1 MKTGYSRRQY
11 LAALASA
18 TALGTVKAATDSSG
32 GKVTAAQTSPGAAAD
47 PGFAPFQVPKG
58 QKQFGHLNV
67 VDCVATRIDMP
78 VGVIHGTS
86 EGPTVVVTGG
96 LFPTEYAGVE
106 AAARLYQTIHP
117 SDLAGRL
124 VVVPVVNMPCLQFRT
139 PWFNLTRSIS
149 PMDGLSIN
157 SVFPGDPQG
166 RVTQVVA
173 HTLLHEIVLKGNYH
187 VDLRG
192 GDLNES
198 HLVHTIFP
206 KIGQE
211 IDGTCEELAKVIGFE
226 YVMPGTPDISHT
238 SKSRLVYE
246 TVTRGVP
253 SVITECGLGYRTQPR
268 EQEIVPHVEGVKNVL
283 KHLGMMAG
291 APTRPRS
298 QQYLDMSWQRARAEV
313 SGIFQAGADAGDLIE
328 RGQVIGRITDL
339 DGSELST
346 VVSPISGVVHTMFPR
361 RVVYPG
367 DTLYL
372 LLRIAGPTGV

>member
-1 MKTGYSRRQY
+1 
-11 LAALASA
+11 
-18 TALGTVKAATDSSG
+18 
-32 GKVTAAQTSPGAAAD
+32 
-47 PGFAPFQVPKG
+47 
-58 QKQFGHLNV
+58 
-67 VDCVATRIDMP
+67 MP

-298 QQYLDMSWQRARAEV
+298 QQYLDMSWQRGASRGVGHLSGWSGCRRFDRERTSHRKDHGPGWFRAEHSRV
-313 SGIFQAGADAGDLIE
+313 SDQRRGAHDVSEAGRLS
-328 RGQVIGRITDL
+328 RRHP
-339 DGSELST
+339 LST
-346 VVSPISGVVHTMFPR
+346 VAYCRTDGSVNHLRSGSGRPR
-361 RVVYPG
+361 ERN
-367 DTLYL
+367 
-372 LLRIAGPTGV
+372 GVC